1 MTAMKSKHT
10 CGAQGFDPAL
20 GDKCFACIERHARAN
35 KRSIIAHSHDY
46 AAASD
51 CALYLRD
58 RFHHLLH
65 ARFTIEL
72 EPDNAGMWKLIYLGD
87 LDRVKNMLD
96 LDYTNQVVEVAKAF
110 ITGRGGLALPTRG
123 VIL

>member
-1 MTAMKSKHT
+1 MTHS
-10 CGAQGFDPAL
+10 CGAQGFDPAH
-20 GDKCFACIERHARAN
+20 GDTCIACADRHAVVN
-35 KRSIIAHSHDY
+35 KRSIVARSHDY

-65 ARFTIEL
+65 ARFAIEG
-72 EPDNAGMWKLIYLGD
+72 DRDGMWKLIYLGD
-87 LDRVKNMLD
+87 LDRVKNMMD
-96 LDYTNQVVEVAKAF
+96 LDYTGQVVEVAKAF

>member
-1 MTAMKSKHT
+1 MPEKNRTHS

-20 GDKCFACIERHARAN
+20 GDVCVSCTERHAVFN

-65 ARFTIEL
+65 AHFTIEGGGA
-72 EPDNAGMWKLIYLGD
+72 NGMWKLIYLGD
-87 LDRVKNMLD
+87 LNQVKNMQD

-110 ITGRGGLALPTRG
+110 ITGRGGLALPTQG